1 MEEEVEEE
9 EVEEEE
15 VSGEEEEEVEGSVE
29 EVEEESGEE
38 VEEVEEV
45 EEEVEEVSEEEVEEV
60 SGEEEGEGEGSNEH
74 NEQGESS
81 ITVANADSTETE
93 EKVVSTEQVQT
104 TNNEAS
110 VQDTMEGA
118 VGDIGQNVEKLKLNK
133 ESVTM
138 NGDIKPVHVKKR
150 HKSSS
155 AQDKLAQLRRRS
167 SSGAKLDIN
176 ERLKAQA
183 SYSEEHVE
191 LDYDEEVH
199 DFAKDKL
206 DGSKEDAGK

>member
-9 EVEEEE
+9 EVEEE

-45 EEEVEEVSEEEVEEV
+45 EEEVEVSEEEVEEV
-60 SGEEEGEGEGSNEH
+60 SGEEEGEGVGSNEH
-74 NEQGESS
+74 NEQGESTV
-81 ITVANADSTETE
+81 TVANADSTETE
-93 EKVVSTEQVQT
+93 EKVVSSEQVQNA
-104 TNNEAS
+104 NNEAS
-110 VQDTMEGA
+110 VQDTIEGA